1 MWAATAPRRRCEGLC
16 NVQPEATSAG
26 KPWERQHAQDY
37 AGGGRGRR
45 NFDCGRVGRMG
56 AAAADGAGAGHDR
69 GGGWCASDHQDARG
83 QRREG
88 EARRQ
93 RDDRRGHQGV
103 VLRHQARLVHRRHRH
118 AAGGRQPALHGD
130 PHLPRAHARH
140 RRRASPLG
148 PAAAE
153 HHDQRDGRS
162 GGDRDRRSHADA
174 QVQGRREE
182 DRRRLRLSD
191 RHLHAGR
198 QGRAQAG
205 REDFHQR
212 RGQERG
218 RHARG
223 PPYQC
228 RPRRRAADV
237 SRQEHPMS
245 SLILRTLTATALL
258 AAAATTISSTWAQQP
273 QTMRIRG
280 TVEKVDGNTVVVK
293 ATDGASVTLTLT
305 DKAVIVGVVKASL
318 AEIKEGSYVGSAAMP
333 QADGSQKAL
342 EVHIFAESQ
351 RGTGEGH
358 RPFTV
363 PNSTMTNGTV
373 GATVTATD
381 GHTLTVKYAGGEK
394 KIVVPPDVP
403 VVRYEIGD
411 RSELKPGVHITA
423 LNAVKKADGS
433 IEAPRLN
440 VGRAGLVPQ

>member
-1 MWAATAPRRRCEGLC
+1 
-16 NVQPEATSAG
+16 
-26 KPWERQHAQDY
+26 
-37 AGGGRGRR
+37 
-45 NFDCGRVGRMG
+45 
-56 AAAADGAGAGHDR
+56 
-69 GGGWCASDHQDARG
+69 
-83 QRREG
+83 
-88 EARRQ
+88 
-93 RDDRRGHQGV
+93 
-103 VLRHQARLVHRRHRH
+103 
-118 AAGGRQPALHGD
+118 
-130 PHLPRAHARH
+130 
-140 RRRASPLG
+140 
-148 PAAAE
+148 
-153 HHDQRDGRS
+153 
-162 GGDRDRRSHADA
+162 
-174 QVQGRREE
+174 
-182 DRRRLRLSD
+182 
-191 RHLHAGR
+191 
-198 QGRAQAG
+198 
-205 REDFHQR
+205 
-212 RGQERG
+212 
-218 RHARG
+218 
-223 PPYQC
+223 
-228 RPRRRAADV
+228 
-237 SRQEHPMS
+237 MS

-258 AAAATTISSTWAQQP
+258 AVAATTISSTWAQQP

-411 RSELKPGVHITA
+411 RGELKPGVHITA